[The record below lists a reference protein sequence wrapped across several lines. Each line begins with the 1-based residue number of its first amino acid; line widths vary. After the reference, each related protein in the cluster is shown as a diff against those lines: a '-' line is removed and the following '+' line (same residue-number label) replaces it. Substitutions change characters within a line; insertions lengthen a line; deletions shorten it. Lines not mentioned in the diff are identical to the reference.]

1 MEQNA
6 YRQFLELEHTH
17 WWFRGRRTV
26 YFGLLRHHLAG
37 ERPARAL
44 DLGCGFGG
52 FLEGLGELCGEVYP
66 SDISVESL
74 THCVERGFSRS
85 VVGSGYSLP
94 YADGAFDLVCMFDAI
109 EHIPDDRRVMR
120 EVARITRPGGRVL
133 VTVPAYQFLYA
144 NNDRVA
150 QHQRRYTRGRLAE
163 VFEQA
168 GLRVERNTHSN
179 VFLFPLILPVVLAIK
194 TIEKLFP
201 RKLDPEHTNLSWPIP
216 KVVHDALHAVFA
228 AELPFTRRF
237 DWPAGH
243 SIAAIARKP
252 G

>member
-1 MEQNA
+1 
-6 YRQFLELEHTH
+6 
-17 WWFRGRRTV
+17 
-26 YFGLLRHHLAG
+26 
-37 ERPARAL
+37 
-44 DLGCGFGG
+44 
-52 FLEGLGELCGEVYP
+52 
-66 SDISVESL
+66 
-74 THCVERGFSRS
+74 
-85 VVGSGYSLP
+85 
-94 YADGAFDLVCMFDAI
+94 
-109 EHIPDDRRVMR
+109 
-120 EVARITRPGGRVL
+120 
-133 VTVPAYQFLYA
+133 
-144 NNDRVA
+144 
-150 QHQRRYTRGRLAE
+150 